1 MPAISAGLQLSI
13 TGAWM
18 GVLAAELV
26 SSRSGL
32 GYLIMLGMENSDP
45 QMVLG
50 GMVMIAMVAWVLT
63 ASMEK
68 IDMMLCPWRREIKG
82 L

>member
-1 MPAISAGLQLSI
+1 
-13 TGAWM
+13 
-18 GVLAAELV
+18 
-26 SSRSGL
+26 
-32 GYLIMLGMENSDP
+32 
-45 QMVLG
+45 VLG